1 MVHFWMFIDNK
12 SINFWG
18 TKSARPPTGALPL
31 DPAGS
36 ALQPRPPTLS
46 PGKNS
51 FSPDSGSLD

>member
-1 MVHFWMFIDNK
+1 MFIDNK